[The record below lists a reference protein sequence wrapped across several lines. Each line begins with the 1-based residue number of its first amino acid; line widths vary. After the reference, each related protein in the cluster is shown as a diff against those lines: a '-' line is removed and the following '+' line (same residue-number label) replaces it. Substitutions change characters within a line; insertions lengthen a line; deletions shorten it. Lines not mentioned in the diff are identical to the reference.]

1 MSESSV
7 SPHPL
12 EIWGGIECTVNRVG
26 DQFLSQMA
34 LSGHLDRIEDLD
46 RFAEL
51 GITAIRYPV
60 LWELTAPD
68 GPASADWSWPDARL
82 ARLRDLGIRPIVGLL
97 HHGSGP
103 MGTDLLDPAFP
114 GKLAE
119 YAGAVAERY
128 PWVMDYTPVNEPL
141 TTARFSA
148 LYGHWYPHRRDE
160 ASFFLAIATQC
171 EGVAAAMRAIR
182 RVTPAARLIQTEDM
196 GEIFARPDLS
206 GQAAYENERR
216 WLSLDLLTGRVMP
229 GHRMWDRLI
238 AAGIDETRLRK
249 LASDPCPPDVIGINH
264 YLTSERLLDERLD
277 RYPESSHGG
286 NGRES
291 YADIEAVRVCADG
304 PGGWRWLLRATWER
318 YGLPVAA
325 TEVHLGSTREEQ
337 LRWVTEVWTI
347 ARDLRADGADIRA
360 VTVWSL
366 LGAFGWN
373 RLVTEAGGDY
383 EPGVFDLRA
392 AEPRPTAIAHL
403 VSELAAG
410 EAPSHPVLSVPGWW
424 RRPSRFHYPT
434 VDGQG
439 MDTPRPEDREIP
451 EGSRGILV
459 VGPPAPLGDAFAAS
473 SAVRAIPCTRA
484 VTGTASDL
492 APRVM
497 EALSA
502 ERPWAV
508 VVTAP
513 SAVQPGDAREVAG
526 ICAQA
531 GVPLLFCWSGGTPL
545 VEPSVHP
552 GESDLAVAD
561 PHPVQLERIRAAEEA
576 ILDAHPDAMV
586 VRPSPPIEQPSD
598 GGASPTIDAS
608 APAGAAASLPHLVE
622 ASMDLLIDGERGI
635 WDWKQFGQGDTT
647 WLYPVDPNADGE
659 TLQPITS

>member
-1 MSESSV
+1 MSDSSATG
-7 SPHPL
+7 HPL

-68 GPASADWSWPDARL
+68 GLDTADWSWPDARL
-82 ARLRDLGIRPIVGLL
+82 SRLRDLGIRPIVGLL

-103 MGTDLLDPAFP
+103 MSTNLLDPAFP
-114 GKLAE
+114 EKLAE
-119 YAGAVAERY
+119 YAGAVAARY

-141 TTARFSA
+141 TTGRFSA
-148 LYGHWYPHRRDE
+148 LYGHWYPHHRDE
-160 ASFFLAIATQC
+160 SSCFLAILTQC
-171 EGVAAAMRAIR
+171 EGIAAAMRAIR
-182 RVTPAARLIQTEDM
+182 RVNPAARLVQTEDM
-196 GEIFARPDLS
+196 GEIFARPELS

-216 WLSLDLLTGRVMP
+216 WLSLDLLTGRVVP
-229 GHRMWDRLI
+229 GHPMWDRLMQ
-238 AAGIDETRLRK
+238 AGIDEQRLREI
-249 LASDPCPPDVIGINH
+249 ASNPCPPDVIGINH

-277 RYPESSHGG
+277 RYPEWSHGG

-304 PGGWRWLLRATWER
+304 PGGWRWLLQAAWER

-325 TEVHLGSTREEQ
+325 TEVHLGCTREEQ
-337 LRWVTEVWTI
+337 LRWVTEVWT
-347 ARDLRADGADIRA
+347 AAQDLRANGADIRA
-360 VTVWSL
+360 ITVWSL

-392 AEPRPTAIAHL
+392 PLPRPTAIAHL
-403 VSELAAG
+403 VAELAAG
-410 EAPSHPVLSVPGWW
+410 EEPSHPVVSVPGWW

-434 VDGQG
+434 VDRQG
-439 MDTPRPEDREIP
+439 IDIPAPEEREVP
-451 EGSRGILV
+451 EGTQGILV
-459 VGPPAPLGDAFAAS
+459 VGPSAPLGDAFVAS
-473 SAVRAIPCTRA
+473 SAIRAIPCVRSYI
-484 VTGTASDL
+484 GTTSDL

-497 EALSA
+497 EALST

-513 SAVQPGDAREVAG
+513 EAVRPQDAREVASV
-526 ICAQA
+526 CAQA
-531 GVPLLFCWSGGTPL
+531 GIPLLFCWSGGTPL
-545 VEPSVHP
+545 FEPPVHP
-552 GESDLAVAD
+552 GESDLAATD
-561 PHPVQLERIRAAEEA
+561 PHPVQSERIRAAEEA

-598 GGASPTIDAS
+598 GAASPAVDGV
-608 APAGAAASLPHLVE
+608 APAGVSADLPHLVE

-635 WDWKQFGQGDTT
+635 WDWKQFGEGDTT
-647 WLYPVDPNADGE
+647 WLYPVNPNADGQ
-659 TLQPITS
+659 TAQPITS